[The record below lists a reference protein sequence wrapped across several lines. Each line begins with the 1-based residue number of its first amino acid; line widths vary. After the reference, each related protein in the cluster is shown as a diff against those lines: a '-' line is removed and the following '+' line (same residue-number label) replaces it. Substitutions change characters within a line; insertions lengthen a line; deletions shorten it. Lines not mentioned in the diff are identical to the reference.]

1 MHRGRRGFQISKID
15 IADALRASALLL
27 LILMTIAFFT
37 GCETNKQQ
45 ADSNSIMQKAPSSG
59 QQVHGEAGV
68 MYAASASRH

>member
-27 LILMTIAFFT
+27 LILMTIAFFI
-37 GCETNKQQ
+37 GCEANKEE
-45 ADSNSIMQKAPSSG
+45 ADSNSIMQKAPRSG

-68 MYAASASRH
+68 MYGASASRH